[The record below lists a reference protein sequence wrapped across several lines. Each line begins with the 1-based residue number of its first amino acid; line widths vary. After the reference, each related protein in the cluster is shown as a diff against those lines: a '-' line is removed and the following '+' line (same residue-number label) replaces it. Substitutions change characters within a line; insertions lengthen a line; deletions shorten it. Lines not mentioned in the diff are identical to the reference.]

1 MPFLLK
7 ELKLEVHAVLH
18 LHRTTFRISA
28 AWLVMTSCSPSSVS
42 LHPHSVGSS
51 SLASSILQCS
61 ACSLLARYDIAQKLL
76 LVATSMVILAEQLI
90 PKFIQCLNHRS
101 SSYQRQKPSQAA
113 SIISSDDPQMSIE
126 MVNARGIDRM
136 AVLGLDACTIVW
148 QNAVC
153 FEHDDTSSFINIYSR
168 PGTHWPLLAV
178 LPDMSSDVRYWSAH
192 NFKSH
197 TANAIRLSAVRT
209 IRILSS
215 AGSACRSAY
224 HLSLIRY
231 EHISWKQI
239 TSRHPDTSLNTV
251 WVRTILLQ

>member
-1 MPFLLK
+1 MTTATSTDTVNAIPSKRSQTGGACCFALASYYVQNFSSLTRHD
-7 ELKLEVHAVLH
+7 KLQSI
-18 LHRTTFRISA
+18 ISE
-28 AWLVMTSCSPSSVS
+28 SR

-136 AVLGLDACTIVW
+136 AVLGLDACTIV
-148 QNAVC
+148 
-153 FEHDDTSSFINIYSR
+153 
-168 PGTHWPLLAV
+168 
-178 LPDMSSDVRYWSAH
+178 
-192 NFKSH
+192 
-197 TANAIRLSAVRT
+197 
-209 IRILSS
+209 
-215 AGSACRSAY
+215 
-224 HLSLIRY
+224 
-231 EHISWKQI
+231 
-239 TSRHPDTSLNTV
+239 
-251 WVRTILLQ
+251 